1 MSLRNILFKNYR
13 FILVVYVLLAVI
25 SSTQSIMLGRKPE
38 NAHRHPYFKYNNYMI
53 FKQSYA
59 HMVERKDL
67 YKAYPCDY
75 EDLYKYSPTFA
86 LSFGIFSKI
95 PDVFGLTIW
104 NLLNSLVL
112 FFSFLYLP
120 NLDMK
125 RKILML
131 MVIAL
136 ELMTSLQ
143 NSQANGLMAGLIIF
157 TFGLLERRHYLLACF
172 CLISMVYIKIF
183 GVLALAFFLFYPQKW
198 KLIGYS
204 LIWFFIFL
212 FAPLLVI
219 GFGELQFH
227 YIRWF
232 KLLQSDY
239 SVSSGI
245 SAIGLVYA
253 WFGLNLDK
261 LIFIISGFIILML
274 PYLNIR
280 KYREFSFR
288 ILALASILIWVV
300 IFNHKAESPTFII
313 ALSGV
318 ALWSLSLDLKKWKIS
333 LLVFAI
339 ILTSLSTSD
348 LFPKSFRDDFLVP
361 YVIKVVPCLLIW
373 TIIIFEMIFF
383 KDKLSTK
390 PDLNTG

>member
-1 MSLRNILFKNYR
+1 
-13 FILVVYVLLAVI
+13 
-25 SSTQSIMLGRKPE
+25 
-38 NAHRHPYFKYNNYMI
+38 MI